1 MGAEIFDITI
11 IGAGPTGLFAAYYAG
26 FRNLKVKVIDSMPEL
41 GGQITALYP
50 EKYIYDV
57 AGFPK
62 ILGKELV
69 RNLADQAGQYTPA
82 LCLNEQVQEVHQEG
96 ERHIRLVTDL
106 GEHHT
111 RAVIITAGIGTFRP
125 RTLPNPAFSRF
136 EGKGLA
142 YFVKEVAEYR
152 DRDLLIVG
160 GGDSAL
166 DWALNLEGIT
176 RRTTLIHRRDRFR
189 AHEDSAKK
197 LYESS
202 VDVKTFFEL
211 KDILG
216 NAEVEGAIIYDN
228 RTKAEERLPVNAVLA
243 CLGFHSN
250 LGPLKSWGLHFDDD
264 DAIVVNTRM
273 ETNLPGVYGAG
284 DIVGFPGKLKLI
296 ATGFGE
302 AATAVN
308 NAAAHINPGAKVFPG
323 HSSTI
328 MEKQDKA
335 GERE

>member
-1 MGAEIFDITI
+1 MAGEIFDITI

-26 FRNLKVKVIDSMPEL
+26 FRSLTVKLIDSMPEL

-57 AGFPK
+57 GGFPK
-62 ILGKELV
+62 ILGKEIV
-69 RNLADQAGQYTPA
+69 RNLAEQAGQYRPTI
-82 LCLNEQVQEVHQEG
+82 CLNEQVQELRHEG
-96 ERHIRLVTDL
+96 ERHIRLVTDA

-125 RTLPNPAFSRF
+125 RKLPGPTLARF
-136 EGKGLA
+136 EGRGLA
-142 YFVKEVAEYR
+142 YFVREVAEYR
-152 DRDLLIVG
+152 DRDLLIIG

-176 RRTTLIHRRDRFR
+176 RQTILIHRRDRFR
-189 AHEDSAKK
+189 AHEDSVKK
-197 LYESS
+197 LHESS
-202 VDVKTFFEL
+202 VVVKTFFEL

-216 NAEVEGAIIYDN
+216 EDRVDGAVVYDN
-228 RTKAEERLPVNAVLA
+228 RTKAEENLSVDAVLA
-243 CLGFHSN
+243 CLGFHST
-250 LGPLKSWGLHFDDD
+250 LGPLKSWGLELDD
-264 DAIVVNTRM
+264 DAITVNTKM

-284 DIVGFPGKLKLI
+284 DIVTFPGKLKLI

-308 NAAAHINPGAKVFPG
+308 NAAAHINPGTKVFPG

-328 MEKQDKA
+328 MDRQDKSGGA
-335 GERE
+335 E

>member
-1 MGAEIFDITI
+1 MANESYDITI

-26 FRNLKVKVIDSMPEL
+26 FRTLTAKIIDSMPEL

-57 AGFPK
+57 GGFPK

-69 RNLADQAGQYTPA
+69 QSLAEQAGQYKPA
-82 LCLNEQVQEVHQEG
+82 ICLNEQVQELHHEG
-96 ERHIRLVTDL
+96 ERGIRLVTDA
-106 GEHHT
+106 GEHRT
-111 RAVIITAGIGTFRP
+111 KALIITAGIGTFRP
-125 RTLPNPAFSRF
+125 RKLPDPAFARF
-136 EGKGLA
+136 EGTGLA
-142 YFVKEVAEYR
+142 YFIREVVEYR
-152 DRDLLIVG
+152 DQDLLIIG

-176 RRTTLIHRRDRFR
+176 RRTILIHRRDRFR
-189 AHEDSAKK
+189 AHEDSVKK

-202 VDVKTFFEL
+202 VLVKTFFEL
-211 KDILG
+211 RDIQG
-216 NAEVEGAIIYDN
+216 EDRVDGAVVYDN
-228 RTKAEERLPVNAVLA
+228 RTKVEERLAVSAILA

-250 LGPLKSWGLHFDDD
+250 LGPLRSWGLALDD
-264 DAIVVNTRM
+264 DAILVNTRM
-273 ETNLPGVYGAG
+273 ETNLAGVYGAG
-284 DIVGFPGKLKLI
+284 DIVTFPGKLKLI

-308 NAAAHINPGAKVFPG
+308 NAAAYINPGMKVFPG

-328 MEKQDKA
+328 MDKQEKSA
-335 GERE
+335 GLE

>member
-1 MGAEIFDITI
+1 MTPEIFDITI
-11 IGAGPTGLFAAYYAG
+11 IGTGPTGLFAAYYAG
-26 FRNLKVKVIDSMPEL
+26 FRNLEVKLIDSMPEL

-69 RNLADQAGQYTPA
+69 RNLAEQAGQYKPTI
-82 LCLNEQVQEVHQEG
+82 CLNEQVKELHREA
-96 ERHIRLVTDL
+96 ERHLRLVTDL

-111 RAVIITAGIGTFRP
+111 KVVIITAGIGTFRP
-125 RTLPNPAFSRF
+125 RALPNPAFVRF

-142 YFVKEVAEYR
+142 YFVKEVSDYR

-176 RRTTLIHRRDRFR
+176 RHTTLIHRRDRFR
-189 AHEDSAKK
+189 AHEDSVKK
-197 LYESS
+197 LYDSS
-202 VDVKTFFEL
+202 VEVKTFFEL
-211 KDILG
+211 GDILG
-216 NAEVEGAIIYDN
+216 NSEVEGAVIYDN
-228 RTKAEERLPVNAVLA
+228 RTKAEERLAVNAILT

-250 LGPLKSWGLHFDDD
+250 LGPLKSWGLDFDD
-264 DAIVVNTRM
+264 DAIVVNTKM

-284 DIVGFPGKLKLI
+284 DIVAFPGKLKLI

-308 NAAAHINPGAKVFPG
+308 NAAAYINPGAKVFPG

-328 MEKQDKA
+328 MDKMDKA
-335 GERE
+335 GSE